1 MQQDIGS
8 IPVGFPLLRR
18 FVIPVV
24 DVKWHQLG
32 IFLGI
37 EDILI
42 QNIKEKFPTRLEG
55 ACEEMLVRWLTHDV
69 GTGDR
74 PREWSTV
81 IDALE
86 KTGFREEARE
96 LREELATSL
105 TWQGS

>member
-1 MQQDIGS
+1 MEYT
-8 IPVGFPLLRR
+8 LL
-18 FVIPVV
+18 
-24 DVKWHQLG
+24 
-32 IFLGI
+32 
-37 EDILI
+37 
-42 QNIKEKFPTRLEG
+42 QNIKEKFPTRLEK
-55 ACEEMLVRWLTHDV
+55 ACEEMLMRWLTQDD

-86 KTGFREEARE
+86 KTGFGEEARE

>member
-1 MQQDIGS
+1 MQHDIGS
-8 IPVGFPLLRR
+8 ISVRFPLLRR
-18 FVIPVV
+18 FVIPVAGMRW
-24 DVKWHQLG
+24 DRLG

-42 QNIKEKFPTRLEG
+42 QNIKEKFPTRFER
-55 ACEEMLVRWLTHDV
+55 ACEKMLMRWLTHDD

-96 LREELATSL
+96 LGEKLAT
-105 TWQGS
+105 